1 MRISDW
7 SSDVCSSDLSTREWR
22 AVASA
27 AAPSPF
33 ARAIRTR
40 IPHAAENVMSI
51 AAINSRNQ
59 FKGNI
64 VAIHRA
70 PVVSEIEVETPSGI
84 LSAIVTTSSDR
95 KSVVSGKSVS
105 VRVDLG
111 GRRIYKKKKE

>member
-27 AAPSPF
+27 AVPSPF

-64 VAIHRA
+64 VAIHRP

-84 LSAIVTTSSDR
+84 LSAIVPTSSVERLPLRLGDEVLAVF
-95 KSVVSGKSVS
+95 KAPDVL
-105 VRVDLG
+105 VDTPD
-111 GRRIYKKKKE
+111 